1 MEILGVLLAF
11 VGFALGI
18 YEIIN
23 TLRGKENKR
32 VLCGVAI
39 TYLGYGVCYSVSQK
53 DLRHLGVAFLFGLIF
68 YAIKVLCGFLRMVA
82 KHEKRSFRKNLIVLA
97 VLLVGFIAGMMLPYD
112 KAEEA
117 KRAAESNARMIE
129 RAASSAQSANSRT
142 DSEAATGG
150 EAELQHSTEEITA
163 ESGEI
168 EKNSSTTA
176 SSTDDSK
183 EIKSFLKRNKEATET
198 FAKNLKAALPLAGLD
213 YTLDDVNWL
222 EQTDDWAA
230 GSRYNAQINGK
241 IYIQI
246 ATINDEIYSIK
257 NTKNGAT
264 DDFLYKNE
272 DLKPDAGDVP
282 DGSILLTDGE
292 LGDYGKEATTKSGYK
307 YIRYTV
313 PTGNYTVENK
323 AKQSSIFVV
332 SDSNSDDVSAAL
344 QLSSNG
350 EKARL
355 TIKDGYHIELSMYA
369 QILLMPEQ

>member
-32 VLCGVAI
+32 VLCGVVIA
-39 TYLGYGVCYSVSQK
+39 YLGYGVFNSVSQK
-53 DLRHLGVAFLFGLIF
+53 DLRHFGVAFLFGLIF

-129 RAASSAQSANSRT
+129 QAASSAQSANSRT

-150 EAELQHSTEEITA
+150 EAELQHSTEEIAA

-183 EIKSFLKRNKEATET
+183 EIKSFLKRNKEVSET
-198 FAKNLKAALPLAGLD
+198 FARNLEDALSLTGLG
-213 YTLDDVNWL
+213 YTLDDISWF
-222 EQTDDWAA
+222 EQTDDWTA
-230 GSRYNAQINGK
+230 GKRYNAQINMED
-241 IYIQI
+241 YIQI
-246 ATINDEIYSIK
+246 ATIGDEIYSIK
-257 NTKNGAT
+257 NTQNSET
-264 DDFLYKNE
+264 DNFLYRNE
-272 DLKPDAGDVP
+272 SLKPDAGEIAE
-282 DGSILLTDGE
+282 GSILLTDGE
-292 LGDYGKEATTKSGYK
+292 LGAYGKEATTKSGYK
-307 YIRYTV
+307 YVWYTV
-313 PTGNYTVENK
+313 PAGNYTVENK
-323 AKQSSIFVV
+323 AKQSTVFVV
-332 SDSNSDDVSAAL
+332 SDSNSDDVSASL

-355 TIKDGYHIELSMYA
+355 TVKDGYHIELSMYA
-369 QILLMPEQ
+369 QVLLIPEQ

>member
-39 TYLGYGVCYSVSQK
+39 AYLGYGVCYSVSQK

-68 YAIKVLCGFLRMVA
+68 YAIRVLCGFLRMVA

-112 KAEEA
+112 KEEA
-117 KRAAESNARMIE
+117 KRTAESVARVME
-129 RAASSAQSANSRT
+129 KAAVSEQVANSRVE
-142 DSEAATGG
+142 SEATTSR
-150 EAELQHSTEEITA
+150 EAESQQTA
-163 ESGEI
+163 EETIAESDAI
-168 EKNSSTTA
+168 EKSSSLIV
-176 SSTDDSK
+176 SSTDESK

-272 DLKPDAGDVP
+272 DLKPDAGNVP

-323 AKQSSIFVV
+323 ANQSSIFVV
-332 SDSNSDDVSAAL
+332 SDSNSDDVSASL

>member
-68 YAIKVLCGFLRMVA
+68 YAIRVMCVLLRMAA
-82 KHEKRSFRKNLIVLA
+82 KREKRSLKNDLIVLA

-142 DSEAATGG
+142 DSEVATGG

-183 EIKSFLKRNKEATET
+183 EIKSFLKRNKEVSET
-198 FAKNLKAALPLAGLD
+198 FARNLEDALSLTGLG
-213 YTLDDVNWL
+213 YTLDDISWF
-222 EQTDDWAA
+222 EQTDDWTA
-230 GSRYNAQINGK
+230 GKRYNAQINMED
-241 IYIQI
+241 YIQI
-246 ATINDEIYSIK
+246 ATIGDEIYSIK
-257 NTKNGAT
+257 NTQNSET
-264 DDFLYKNE
+264 DNFLYRNE
-272 DLKPDAGDVP
+272 NLKPDAGEIA

-292 LGDYGKEATTKSGYK
+292 LGAYGKEVTTKSGYK
-307 YIRYTV
+307 YVWYTI

-323 AKQSSIFVV
+323 AKQSTVFVV
-332 SDSNSDDVSAAL
+332 SDSNSDDVSECLKLA
-344 QLSSNG
+344 SDG
-350 EKARL
+350 EKTRL
-355 TIKDGYHIELSMYA
+355 TVKNGYHIELSMYA
-369 QILLMPEQ
+369 QVLLIPEQ

>member
-39 TYLGYGVCYSVSQK
+39 AYLGYGVCYSVSQK

-117 KRAAESNARMIE
+117 KRVAESDARVME
-129 RAASSAQSANSRT
+129 KAAVSEQVANSRVE
-142 DSEAATGG
+142 SEATTSR
-150 EAELQHSTEEITA
+150 EAESQQTAEEITA

-183 EIKSFLKRNKEATET
+183 EIKSFLKRNKEVSET
-198 FAKNLKAALPLAGLD
+198 FAKNLEDALSLTGLG
-213 YTLDDVNWL
+213 YTLDDISWF
-222 EQTDDWAA
+222 EQTDDWTA
-230 GSRYNAQINGK
+230 GKRYNAQINLED
-241 IYIQI
+241 YIQI
-246 ATINDEIYSIK
+246 ATIGDEIYSIK
-257 NTKNGAT
+257 NTQNSET
-264 DDFLYKNE
+264 DNFLYRNE
-272 DLKPDAGDVP
+272 NLKPDAGEIA

-292 LGDYGKEATTKSGYK
+292 LGAYGKEVTTKSGYK
-307 YIRYTV
+307 YVWYTI

-323 AKQSSIFVV
+323 AKQSTVFVV
-332 SDSNSDDVSAAL
+332 SDSNSDDVSECLKLA
-344 QLSSNG
+344 SDG
-350 EKARL
+350 EKTRL
-355 TIKDGYHIELSMYA
+355 TVKNGYHIELSMYA

>member
-23 TLRGKENKR
+23 TLRGKGNKR
-32 VLCGVAI
+32 ILCGIAI
-39 TYLGYGVCYSVSQK
+39 AYLGYGVCYSVSQK
-53 DLRHLGVAFLFGLIF
+53 DLRHFGVAFLFGLIF
-68 YAIKVLCGFLRMVA
+68 YAIKVLCGFLRMAA

-129 RAASSAQSANSRT
+129 RAASSVQSANSRT

-183 EIKSFLKRNKEATET
+183 EIKSFLKRNKEVSET
-198 FAKNLKAALPLAGLD
+198 FARNLEDALSLTGLG
-213 YTLDDVNWL
+213 YTLDDISWF
-222 EQTDDWAA
+222 EQTDDWTA
-230 GSRYNAQINGK
+230 GKRYNAQINMED
-241 IYIQI
+241 YIQI
-246 ATINDEIYSIK
+246 ATIGDEIYSIK
-257 NTKNGAT
+257 NTQNSET
-264 DDFLYKNE
+264 DNFLYRNE
-272 DLKPDAGDVP
+272 SLKPDAGEIAE
-282 DGSILLTDGE
+282 GSILLTDGE
-292 LGDYGKEATTKSGYK
+292 LGAYGKEVTTKSGYK
-307 YIRYTV
+307 YVWYTV
-313 PTGNYTVENK
+313 PAGNYTVENK
-323 AKQSSIFVV
+323 AKQSTVFVV
-332 SDSNSDDVSAAL
+332 SDSNSDDVSECLKLA
-344 QLSSNG
+344 SDG
-350 EKARL
+350 EKTRL
-355 TIKDGYHIELSMYA
+355 TVKDGYHIELSMYA
-369 QILLMPEQ
+369 QILLMPAQ

>member
-1 MEILGVLLAF
+1 MKILGVLLAF

-32 VLCGVAI
+32 ILCGVAI
-39 TYLGYGVCYSVSQK
+39 AYLGYGVCYSVSQK
-53 DLRHLGVAFLFGLIF
+53 DLGYLGVAFLFGLIF

-117 KRAAESNARMIE
+117 KRVAESDARVME
-129 RAASSAQSANSRT
+129 KAAVSEQVANSRVE
-142 DSEAATGG
+142 SEATTSR
-150 EAELQHSTEEITA
+150 EAESQQTAEEITA

-183 EIKSFLKRNKEATET
+183 EIKSFLKRNKEVSET
-198 FAKNLKAALPLAGLD
+198 FAKNLEDALSLTGLG
-213 YTLDDVNWL
+213 YTLDDISWF
-222 EQTDDWAA
+222 EQTDDWTA
-230 GSRYNAQINGK
+230 GKRYNAQINMED
-241 IYIQI
+241 YIQI
-246 ATINDEIYSIK
+246 ATIGDEIYSIK
-257 NTKNGAT
+257 NTQNSET
-264 DDFLYKNE
+264 DNFLYRNE
-272 DLKPDAGDVP
+272 NLKPDAGEIA

-292 LGDYGKEATTKSGYK
+292 LGAYGKEVTTKSGYK
-307 YIRYTV
+307 YVWYTI

-323 AKQSSIFVV
+323 AKQSTVFVV
-332 SDSNSDDVSAAL
+332 SDSNSDDVSECLKLA
-344 QLSSNG
+344 SDG
-350 EKARL
+350 EKTRL
-355 TIKDGYHIELSMYA
+355 TVKNGYHIELSMYA

>member
-23 TLRGKENKR
+23 TLRGKENKI

-39 TYLGYGVCYSVSQK
+39 AYLGYGVCYSVSQK

-117 KRAAESNARMIE
+117 KRVAESDARVME
-129 RAASSAQSANSRT
+129 KAAVSEQVANSRVE
-142 DSEAATGG
+142 SEATTSR
-150 EAELQHSTEEITA
+150 EAESQQTAEEITA

-183 EIKSFLKRNKEATET
+183 EIKSFLKRNKEVSET
-198 FAKNLKAALPLAGLD
+198 FAKNLEDALSLTGLG
-213 YTLDDVNWL
+213 YTLDDISWF
-222 EQTDDWAA
+222 EQTDDWTA
-230 GSRYNAQINGK
+230 GKRYNAQINMED
-241 IYIQI
+241 YIQI
-246 ATINDEIYSIK
+246 ATIGDEIYSIK
-257 NTKNGAT
+257 NTQNSET
-264 DDFLYKNE
+264 DNFLYRNE
-272 DLKPDAGDVP
+272 NLKPDAGEIA

-292 LGDYGKEATTKSGYK
+292 LGAYGKEVTTKSGYK
-307 YIRYTV
+307 YVWYTI

-323 AKQSSIFVV
+323 AKQSTVFVV
-332 SDSNSDDVSAAL
+332 SDSNSDDVSECLKLA
-344 QLSSNG
+344 SDG
-350 EKARL
+350 EKTRL
-355 TIKDGYHIELSMYA
+355 TVKNGYHIELSMYA

>member
-32 VLCGVAI
+32 VLCGIAI
-39 TYLGYGVCYSVSQK
+39 AYLGYGVCYSVSQK

-129 RAASSAQSANSRT
+129 RATSSAQSANSRT

-241 IYIQI
+241 IYIQV

-332 SDSNSDDVSAAL
+332 SDSNSDDVSASL

>member
-39 TYLGYGVCYSVSQK
+39 AYLGYGVCYSVSQK

-307 YIRYTV
+307 YVRYTV

-332 SDSNSDDVSAAL
+332 SDSNSDDVSASL

>member
-32 VLCGVAI
+32 VLCGVVIA
-39 TYLGYGVCYSVSQK
+39 YLGYGVFNSVSQK
-53 DLRHLGVAFLFGLIF
+53 DLRHFGVAFLFGLIF

-82 KHEKRSFRKNLIVLA
+82 KHEKRSFRNNLIVLA

-142 DSEAATGG
+142 DSEVATGG

-183 EIKSFLKRNKEATET
+183 EIKSFLKRNKEVSET
-198 FAKNLKAALPLAGLD
+198 FARNLEDALSLTGLG
-213 YTLDDVNWL
+213 YTLDDISWF
-222 EQTDDWAA
+222 EQTDDWTA
-230 GSRYNAQINGK
+230 GKRYNAQINMED
-241 IYIQI
+241 YIQI
-246 ATINDEIYSIK
+246 ATIGDEIYSIK
-257 NTKNGAT
+257 NTQNSET
-264 DDFLYKNE
+264 DNFLYRNE
-272 DLKPDAGDVP
+272 NLKPDAGEIA

-292 LGDYGKEATTKSGYK
+292 LGAYGKEVTTKSGYK
-307 YIRYTV
+307 YVWYTI

-323 AKQSSIFVV
+323 AKQSTVFVV
-332 SDSNSDDVSAAL
+332 SDSNSDDVSECLKLA
-344 QLSSNG
+344 SDG
-350 EKARL
+350 EKTRL
-355 TIKDGYHIELSMYA
+355 TVKDGYHIELSMYA
-369 QILLMPEQ
+369 QILLTPEQ

>member
-32 VLCGVAI
+32 VLCGVVIA
-39 TYLGYGVCYSVSQK
+39 YLGYGVFNSVSQK
-53 DLRHLGVAFLFGLIF
+53 DLRHFGVAFLFGLIF

-150 EAELQHSTEEITA
+150 EEELQHSTEEITA

-183 EIKSFLKRNKEATET
+183 EIQSFLKRNKEVSET
-198 FAKNLKAALPLAGLD
+198 FARNLEDALSLTGLG
-213 YTLDDVNWL
+213 YTLDDISWF
-222 EQTDDWAA
+222 EQTDDWTA
-230 GSRYNAQINGK
+230 GKRYNAQINMED
-241 IYIQI
+241 YIQI
-246 ATINDEIYSIK
+246 ATIGDEIYSIK
-257 NTKNGAT
+257 NTQNSET
-264 DDFLYKNE
+264 DNFLYRNE
-272 DLKPDAGDVP
+272 NLKPDAGEIA

-292 LGDYGKEATTKSGYK
+292 LGAYGKEVTTKSGYK
-307 YIRYTV
+307 YVWYTIAA
-313 PTGNYTVENK
+313 GNYTVENK
-323 AKQSSIFVV
+323 AKQSTVFVV
-332 SDSNSDDVSAAL
+332 SDSNSDDVSECLKLA
-344 QLSSNG
+344 SDG
-350 EKARL
+350 EKTRL
-355 TIKDGYHIELSMYA
+355 TVKNGYHIELSMYA

>member
-32 VLCGVAI
+32 VLCGVVIA
-39 TYLGYGVCYSVSQK
+39 YLGYGVFNSVSQK
-53 DLRHLGVAFLFGLIF
+53 DLRHFGVAFLFGLIF

-129 RAASSAQSANSRT
+129 QAASSAQSANSTT

-168 EKNSSTTA
+168 EK
-176 SSTDDSK
+176 K
-183 EIKSFLKRNKEATET
+183 F
-198 FAKNLKAALPLAGLD
+198 FD
-213 YTLDDVNWL
+213 YC
-222 EQTDDWAA
+222 
-230 GSRYNAQINGK
+230 
-241 IYIQI
+241 
-246 ATINDEIYSIK
+246 
-257 NTKNGAT
+257 
-264 DDFLYKNE
+264 FF
-272 DLKPDAGDVP
+272 
-282 DGSILLTDGE
+282 DG
-292 LGDYGKEATTKSGYK
+292 
-307 YIRYTV
+307 
-313 PTGNYTVENK
+313 
-323 AKQSSIFVV
+323 
-332 SDSNSDDVSAAL
+332 
-344 QLSSNG
+344 
-350 EKARL
+350 
-355 TIKDGYHIELSMYA
+355 
-369 QILLMPEQ
+369 

>member
-39 TYLGYGVCYSVSQK
+39 AYLGYGVCYSVSQK

-68 YAIKVLCGFLRMVA
+68 YAIRVMCVLLRMAA
-82 KHEKRSFRKNLIVLA
+82 KREKRSLKNDLIVLA

-112 KAEEA
+112 KEEA
-117 KRAAESNARMIE
+117 KR
-129 RAASSAQSANSRT
+129 
-142 DSEAATGG
+142 
-150 EAELQHSTEEITA
+150 TA
-163 ESGEI
+163 ESV
-168 EKNSSTTA
+168 A
-176 SSTDDSK
+176 SVM
-183 EIKSFLKRNKEATET
+183 E
-198 FAKNLKAALPLAGLD
+198 KAALPLAGLD

-272 DLKPDAGDVP
+272 DLKPDAGNVP

-323 AKQSSIFVV
+323 ANQSSIFVV
-332 SDSNSDDVSAAL
+332 SDSNSDDVSASL

>member
-1 MEILGVLLAF
+1 MKILGVLLAF

-32 VLCGVAI
+32 ILCGVAI
-39 TYLGYGVCYSVSQK
+39 AYLGYGVCYSVSQK
-53 DLRHLGVAFLFGLIF
+53 DLGYIGVAFLFGLIF
-68 YAIKVLCGFLRMVA
+68 YAIRVMCVLLRMAA
-82 KHEKRSFRKNLIVLA
+82 KREKRSLKNDLIVLA

-112 KAEEA
+112 KEEEA
-117 KRAAESNARMIE
+117 KRIAES
-129 RAASSAQSANSRT
+129 Q
-142 DSEAATGG
+142 
-150 EAELQHSTEEITA
+150 QTEEETIA
-163 ESGEI
+163 KSDAI
-168 EKNSSTTA
+168 EKSSSLIV
-176 SSTDDSK
+176 SSTDESK

-246 ATINDEIYSIK
+246 ATIGDEIYSIK
-257 NTKNGAT
+257 DTKNGAT

-272 DLKPDAGDVP
+272 DLKPDAGNVP

-307 YIRYTV
+307 YVRYTV
-313 PTGNYTVENK
+313 PAGNYTVENK
-323 AKQSSIFVV
+323 AVCRFCCVRF
-332 SDSNSDDVSAAL
+332 
-344 QLSSNG
+344 QL
-350 EKARL
+350 R
-355 TIKDGYHIELSMYA
+355 
-369 QILLMPEQ
+369 

>member
-32 VLCGVAI
+32 VLCGVVIA
-39 TYLGYGVCYSVSQK
+39 YLGYGIFNSVSQK
-53 DLRHLGVAFLFGLIF
+53 DLRHFGVAFLFGLIF
-68 YAIKVLCGFLRMVA
+68 YAIRLLCVFLRMVA

-129 RAASSAQSANSRT
+129 KVASSQAANSRT
-142 DSEAATGG
+142 DSEAAIGG
-150 EAELQHSTEEITA
+150 EAELQHNTEEITA

-183 EIKSFLKRNKEATET
+183 EIKSFLKRNKEVSET
-198 FAKNLKAALPLAGLD
+198 FARNLEDALSLTGLG
-213 YTLDDVNWL
+213 YTLDDISWF
-222 EQTDDWAA
+222 EQTDDWTA
-230 GSRYNAQINGK
+230 GKRYNAQINMK
-241 IYIQI
+241 DYIQI
-246 ATINDEIYSIK
+246 ATIGDEIYSIK
-257 NTKNGAT
+257 NTQNSET
-264 DDFLYKNE
+264 DNFLYKNE
-272 DLKPDAGDVP
+272 NLKPDAGEIA

-292 LGDYGKEATTKSGYK
+292 LGAYGKEVTTKSGYK
-307 YIRYTV
+307 YVWYTI

-323 AKQSSIFVV
+323 AKQSTVFVV
-332 SDSNSDDVSAAL
+332 SDSNSDDVSECLKLAGD
-344 QLSSNG
+344 G
-350 EKARL
+350 EKTRL
-355 TIKDGYHIELSMYA
+355 TVKNGYHIELSMYA
-369 QILLMPEQ
+369 QILLTPEQ

>member
-18 YEIIN
+18 YEMIN

-39 TYLGYGVCYSVSQK
+39 AYLGYGVCYSVSQK
-53 DLRHLGVAFLFGLIF
+53 DLRHFGVAFLFGLIF
-68 YAIKVLCGFLRMVA
+68 YAIRVLCGFLRMVA

-117 KRAAESNARMIE
+117 KRTAESDARMIE
-129 RAASSAQSANSRT
+129 KAASSAQAANSRT
-142 DSEAATGG
+142 DSEVATSG
-150 EAELQHSTEEITA
+150 EAELQHTTEETTA
-163 ESGEI
+163 ESDAI
-168 EKNSSTTA
+168 EKSA
-176 SSTDDSK
+176 SIIAPSTDESK
-183 EIKSFLKRNKEATET
+183 EIKSFLKRKKEVSET
-198 FAKNLKAALPLAGLD
+198 FAKNLKEVLPLAGLD
-213 YTLDDVNWL
+213 YTLDDVNWF

-246 ATINDEIYSIK
+246 AAIGDEIYSIK
-257 NTKNGAT
+257 DTN
-264 DDFLYKNE
+264 
-272 DLKPDAGDVP
+272 AGDIP

-307 YIRYTV
+307 YVRYTV
-313 PTGNYTVENK
+313 PAGNYTVENK
-323 AKQSSIFVV
+323 AKQSAVFVV
-332 SDSNSDDVSAAL
+332 SDSNSDDVSASL

-355 TIKDGYHIELSMYA
+355 TVKDGYHIELSMYA
-369 QILLMPEQ
+369 QILLTPEQ

>member
-32 VLCGVAI
+32 ILCGIAI
-39 TYLGYGVCYSVSQK
+39 AYLGYGVCYSVSQK
-53 DLRHLGVAFLFGLIF
+53 DLRHFGVAFLFGLIF
-68 YAIKVLCGFLRMVA
+68 YAIRVLCSFLRMVA
-82 KHEKRSFRKNLIVLA
+82 KHEKRSFGKNLIVLA
-97 VLLVGFIAGMMLPYD
+97 VLLVSFIAGMMLPYD

-117 KRAAESNARMIE
+117 KRAAESDARMNE
-129 RAASSAQSANSRT
+129 KAASSAQAENSRT
-142 DSEAATGG
+142 DSEVATSG
-150 EAELQHSTEEITA
+150 EAESQQTVEETITESDT
-163 ESGEI
+163 I
-168 EKNSSTTA
+168 EKSSSLIV
-176 SSTDDSK
+176 SSTDESK
-183 EIKSFLKRNKEATET
+183 EIKSFLKRNKEVTET

-257 NTKNGAT
+257 DTKNGAT

-272 DLKPDAGDVP
+272 DLKPDAGNVP

-307 YIRYTV
+307 YVRYTV
-313 PTGNYTVENK
+313 PAGNYTVENK
-323 AKQSSIFVV
+323 AKQSAVFVV
-332 SDSNSDDVSAAL
+332 SDSNSDDVSASL

-369 QILLMPEQ
+369 QVLLIPEQ

>member
-32 VLCGVAI
+32 ILCGIAI
-39 TYLGYGVCYSVSQK
+39 AYLGYGVCYSVSQK
-53 DLRHLGVAFLFGLIF
+53 DLRHFGVAFLFGLIF
-68 YAIKVLCGFLRMVA
+68 YAIRVLCSFLRMVA
-82 KHEKRSFRKNLIVLA
+82 KHEKRSFGKNLIVLA
-97 VLLVGFIAGMMLPYD
+97 VLLVSFIAGMMLPYD

-117 KRAAESNARMIE
+117 KRAAESDARMNE
-129 RAASSAQSANSRT
+129 KAASSAQAENSRT
-142 DSEAATGG
+142 DSEVATSG
-150 EAELQHSTEEITA
+150 EAESQQTVEETITESDT
-163 ESGEI
+163 I
-168 EKNSSTTA
+168 EKSSSLIV
-176 SSTDDSK
+176 SSTDESK
-183 EIKSFLKRNKEATET
+183 EIKSFLKRNKEVTET

-323 AKQSSIFVV
+323 AKQSAVFVV
-332 SDSNSDDVSAAL
+332 SDSNSDDVSASL